1 MYRLL
6 VIAVSS
12 IALVASTTGC
22 KVVVPNATT
31 VEGLSSLEPGMNK
44 EQVLVSLEGVYPHD
58 IFNGEGAGCEVH
70 EYRFKRPYQD
80 VKKSDTPLREGLRGN
95 PRKFVRTSKAYAIY
109 RDGVLETVFSEKE
122 KDYIP
127 YLLVSKTEFELRC
140 NPPAFGCT
148 DSESVNYNASATVD
162 DGSCV
167 YCPCGFVKN
176 TDFNP
181 NRVVSE
187 CNQPCLKD
195 DSRCKTCPA
204 GQRPNPNYDWFRP
217 ESDCNSACI
226 PCVGPCDNVAD
237 LMEVGTCGPCDLI
250 EVLSTV
256 EGASINLY
264 YDINSRD
271 TKNAL
276 NHKVL
281 HNGNSYR
288 ATENTGKSS
297 RGVRKSRKKKSAMGA
312 DKPLSTD
319 ELRRMVDVYSE

>member
-6 VIAVSS
+6 VFTVSL
-12 IALVASTTGC
+12 IALFASTTGC

-31 VEGLSSLEPGMNK
+31 VEGLGSLEPGMNK
-44 EQVLVSLEGVYPHD
+44 DQVLASLDGVYPHD

-70 EYRFKRPYQD
+70 EYRYKRPYQD
-80 VKKSDTPLREGLRGN
+80 VRRSDRQLREGLRGN
-95 PRKFVRTSKAYAIY
+95 PRKFLRTSKAYAIY
-109 RDGVLETVFSEKE
+109 RDGLLETVFSEKE

-127 YLLVSKTEFELRC
+127 YLLVSKKEIELHC
-140 NPPAFGCT
+140 NPPILGCT
-148 DSESVNYNASATVD
+148 DSESINFNASATVD
-162 DGSCV
+162 DGSCI

-195 DSRCKTCPA
+195 DSRCKTCPS
-204 GQRPNPNYDWFRP
+204 GQRPNPDYDWFRP

-226 PCVGPCDNVAD
+226 PCTGPCENLLDP
-237 LMEVGTCGPCDLI
+237 LEIGTCGPCDLI
-250 EVLSTV
+250 DALSTV

-264 YDINSRD
+264 YDISSKDIRNAESLRMPLKANSHG
-271 TKNAL
+271 TVQK
-276 NHKVL
+276 
-281 HNGNSYR
+281 S
-288 ATENTGKSS
+288 GKSQ
-297 RGVRKSRKKKSAMGA
+297 RAMRKTRRKKSVKGS

-319 ELRRMVDVYSE
+319 ELKKMIDVYSE